1 MTQLFCLWKGRLIM
15 SEDKDKV
22 LDNAKQESENTNS
35 ESKKEVPIV
44 ESSGLWG
51 KFTKKGNYITFE
63 FAEVEGGIKGI
74 GDEPVY
80 PSFKYRKFGIREEN
94 GKKIVKLKLVG
105 EQTVEFY
112 QDDLYKQFGIDIK
125 NVVKKQLSVGCTE
138 IESNILKKLFL
149 PILKDKKILEILQ
162 YKVEDSS
169 NTDKIQKAI
178 DELKEAIGILSE
190 TNRD

>member
-1 MTQLFCLWKGRLIM
+1 M